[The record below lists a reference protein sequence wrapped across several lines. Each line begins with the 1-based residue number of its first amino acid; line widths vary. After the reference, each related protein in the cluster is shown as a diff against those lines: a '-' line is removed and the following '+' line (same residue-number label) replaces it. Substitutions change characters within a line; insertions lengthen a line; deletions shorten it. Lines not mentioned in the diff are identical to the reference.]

1 VVPTSV
7 VSVIEVVDVLVGDTV
22 VVGAVAEEECSTDM
36 MEER

>member
-22 VVGAVAEEECSTDM
+22 VVGAAEEECSTDM